1 MSSGGENSVAAPA
14 VTCLDVGGR
23 RLRVRTLFLQCFG
36 DLVSCLG
43 PASLLIGVLMI
54 LVVAVSSNRGAADM
68 ELPPAL
74 FWLAGLVMAFGAA
87 LGAFFRFRQARL
99 SGLALPRLSCAPERG
114 WWKWLFA
121 ACLAVLVLDWFQTA
135 VLRVFHAW
143 PVPEDPITL
152 VLNKT
157 TGWLLWLA
165 VLEIVFLG
173 PISEE
178 LLYRGLLMGRFRGHG
193 YVALG
198 MITSAAVFMISHGD
212 PHQYID
218 LFGAGLLL
226 AWLYHR
232 TGSLWPPV
240 ALHMLN
246 NGWFAMHAIRHLKS

>member
-1 MSSGGENSVAAPA
+1 LTGDAPNGTECEIKPAAERSPSNPEPA
-14 VTCLDVGGR
+14 KL
-23 RLRVRTLFLQCFG
+23 
-36 DLVSCLG
+36 S
-43 PASLLIGVLMI
+43 
-54 LVVAVSSNRGAADM
+54 
-68 ELPPAL
+68 PPTEAKTE
-74 FWLAGLVMAFGAA
+74 GIDI
-87 LGAFFRFRQARL
+87 RDSR
-99 SGLALPRLSCAPERG
+99 PRKL
-114 WWKWLFA
+114 
-121 ACLAVLVLDWFQTA
+121 VLVLDWFQTA

-246 NGWFAMHAIRHLKS
+246 NGWFAMHAILHLKS